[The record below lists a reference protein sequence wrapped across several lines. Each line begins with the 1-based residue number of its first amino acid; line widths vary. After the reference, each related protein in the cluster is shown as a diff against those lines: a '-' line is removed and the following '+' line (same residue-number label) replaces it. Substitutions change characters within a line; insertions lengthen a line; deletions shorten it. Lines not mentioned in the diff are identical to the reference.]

1 MIITRRTNV
10 MKRMKRQPTHPGC
23 ILREDYLGVTKITVT
38 DMAAKLGISRKT
50 LSKILNEKGAVTP
63 DMALRLARAFGTTPE
78 LWINLQKNYDLWHAE
93 RASSDWKRVHPLS
106 KQLLYGS
113 GESGTSHIL

>member
-1 MIITRRTNV
+1 MANKQ
-10 MKRMKRQPTHPGC
+10 KRLM
-23 ILREDYLGVTKITVT
+23 REDYLGVTKITVT
-38 DMAAKLGISRKT
+38 DMA
-50 LSKILNEKGAVTP
+50 
-63 DMALRLARAFGTTPE
+63 LRLARAFGTIPE

-93 RASSDWKRVHPLS
+93 HASSDWKRVHPLS